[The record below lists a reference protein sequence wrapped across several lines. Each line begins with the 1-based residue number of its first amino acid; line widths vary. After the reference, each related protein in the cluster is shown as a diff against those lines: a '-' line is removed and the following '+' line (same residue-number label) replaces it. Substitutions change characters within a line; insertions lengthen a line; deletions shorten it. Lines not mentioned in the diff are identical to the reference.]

1 MQGIE
6 SSSGRPGWPRKSM
19 THAADHRAP
28 EENVT
33 NDEILAKWRQRRGRI
48 TLSTAMELERLE
60 KRFAHLAKAK

>member
-1 MQGIE
+1 
-6 SSSGRPGWPRKSM
+6 M

-28 EENVT
+28 EGNVT
-33 NDEILAKWRQRRGRI
+33 NEEILAKWLQRRGRI